1 MYPEDLRYTAE
12 HEWVRRE
19 GPTVLRFGITS
30 FAAES
35 LGDVVFVSL
44 PTVGTAL
51 TAGEPCGEVE
61 STKSVSDV
69 YAPVDGTVLEVNA
82 ELEGA
87 PELVNAEPY
96 GQGWMV
102 DVGCVSP
109 EEADDAWESLMTPA
123 DYAAGL
129 EG

>member
-1 MYPEDLRYTAE
+1 MYPDDLRYTPE

-19 GPTVLRFGITS
+19 GPTVLRFGVTS
-30 FAAES
+30 YAAEA
-35 LGDVVFVSL
+35 LGDVVFVQL
-44 PTVGTAL
+44 PEVGAAL

-69 YAPVDGTVLEVNA
+69 FAPVDGTVAAVNG
-82 ELEGA
+82 ELEEA

-102 DVGCVSP
+102 DVECESP
-109 EEADDAWESLMTPA
+109 AVVDAAWEHLLTA
-123 DYAAGL
+123 DQYAAGL
-129 EG
+129 V